1 MDELYAPWRM
11 EWVQQDDRQVDFDG
25 CVFCEL
31 PRQDDDKT
39 HRILARSDHAYVV
52 LNKAP
57 YCPGHV
63 LVVPFDHVEAY
74 AGLKEPN
81 LVDLS
86 KLLQTTTGVVRE
98 CLHPDGMNV
107 GMNLGYAGGAS
118 VPDHLHVHVV
128 PRWESD
134 TTFMP
139 VIGDTKVLP
148 EALDDT
154 YCRLREAFAE
164 VDGVPDDGSENA
176 HSTLTTE
183 FGDSEIL

>member
-11 EWVQQDDRQVDFDG
+11 EWVRRDDREVEFDG

-31 PRQDDDKT
+31 PRQQDDET
-39 HRILARSDHAYVV
+39 HRILARSGHAYVV

-63 LVVPFDHVEAY
+63 LVVAFDHVETY
-74 AGLKEPN
+74 AELAAPA

-86 KLLQTTTGVVRE
+86 KLLQTTTDVVRGS
-98 CLHPDGMNV
+98 LHPDGMNV
-107 GMNLGYAGGAS
+107 GMNLGCAGGAS
-118 VPDHLHVHVV
+118 VPGHLHVHVV
-128 PRWESD
+128 PRWTSD

-139 VIGDTKVLP
+139 VVGDAKVLP

-154 YCRLREAFAE
+154 YHRLRDAFAD
-164 VDGVPDDGSENA
+164 VDGVSDDGSSDA
-176 HSTLTTE
+176 VTLRPT
-183 FGDSEIL
+183 D